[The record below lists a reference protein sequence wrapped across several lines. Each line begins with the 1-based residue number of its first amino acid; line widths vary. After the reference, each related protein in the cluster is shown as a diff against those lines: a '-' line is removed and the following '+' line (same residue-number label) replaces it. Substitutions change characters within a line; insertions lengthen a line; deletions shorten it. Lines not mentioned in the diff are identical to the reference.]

1 MNAQRGAGRQF
12 AGVIFQ
18 DTPPSRV
25 LATGTDKA
33 MIERQCKQECDRL
46 NKHGSFTLA
55 WSFVVLPVELE
66 EY

>member
-1 MNAQRGAGRQF
+1 MNAAVKGKRY

-18 DTPPSRV
+18 DTPPARV
-25 LATGTDKA
+25 VATGTDAA
-33 MIERQCKQECDRL
+33 MITKQCKAECDRL

-55 WSFVVLPVELE
+55 WSFVVLPIERE